1 MICGNL
7 VKSINS
13 RAVAVIRYGAGII
26 KWTKEKLKTIDRKTR
41 KMMAM
46 RRALYSQAESLALHT
61 QE

>member
-7 VKSINS
+7 LKSINS
-13 RAVAVIRYGAGII
+13 RAVAVISYGAGII

-46 RRALYSQAESLALHT
+46 RRALCSQAELLALHT